1 MGNTAMSQK
10 VGYNEIYA
18 VLCTELTQHA
28 LLPPGSMLPSENEL
42 MTRFGVSRT
51 TIRRAVD
58 RLEQENRVIRRAG
71 VGTFVAGDDVL
82 EVRKVFHFG
91 AELRPGV
98 DPYYSSLLLDALR
111 HACSLV
117 NANLIIRNREE
128 LLRSQDLDG
137 IFLSYAETD
146 EFPALAKISAESV
159 PVVLI
164 NRIAPQPELA
174 YYAVDYEE
182 MVRQTTSRLLRNG
195 ARRIA
200 FVGGSDSPAPYSPY
214 WRKRGWM
221 KAFAEHSLRCP
232 GELHFEHLAVFDRFD
247 DFCRFIGENEIE
259 VLLLGYSALCVYSLV
274 AIERVGKV
282 LGRDLD
288 IICFDDLS
296 APDSTLPGAINY
308 VRMPLREMAAKAV
321 AGLVRRLQKQDHTV
335 PKELFRSQLVVS
347 DCKYLY

>member
-1 MGNTAMSQK
+1 MPQK

-18 VLCTELTQHA
+18 VLCTEFTQRA

-42 MTRFGVSRT
+42 MKRFGVSRT

-58 RLEQENRVIRRAG
+58 RLEAEKRVVRRAG

-91 AELRPGV
+91 VELRSGV
-98 DPYYSSLLLDALR
+98 DPYYSALLLEALR

-117 NANLIIRNREE
+117 DANLIIRGREE
-128 LLRSQDLDG
+128 LLNSKDLDG
-137 IFLSYAETD
+137 IFLSDAEMH
-146 EFPALAKISAESV
+146 EFPALAKVSAGSV

-174 YYAVDYEE
+174 YYAVDYER
-182 MVRQTTSRLLRNG
+182 MVRQLTSRLIRNG
-195 ARRIA
+195 ARKIA
-200 FVGGSDSPAPYSPY
+200 FVGGSDSISPYSPY

-221 KAFAEHSLRCP
+221 QAFEENGLPCP
-232 GELHFEHLAVFDRFD
+232 EELHFEHLAVFDRFD
-247 DFCRFIGENEIE
+247 DFCRFLGEREIE
-259 VLLLGYSALCVYSLV
+259 VLLLGYSALCVYTLV
-274 AIERVGKV
+274 AIERVGKM

-296 APDSTLPGAINY
+296 APDSTLPGAINF
-308 VRMPLREMAAKAV
+308 VRMPLAEMATRAV
-321 AGLVRRLQKQDHTV
+321 ASLVRRLQKQENSI